1 MLQAT
6 LFHQLGMSKADFTKL
21 VTSRRSNG
29 LLQLRV
35 PTIRNKLHF
44 FKDEIGLS
52 DEEMRKLLV
61 KCPRIMEHKLE
72 STMRP
77 HLDFLQLHGVQKE
90 DLGKVSHS
98 CCSDCLCMA
107 SDVLCA
113 AVCILCPGRTCACMW
128 QVSAVNQGP
137 AVNQSCLSPGLSF
150 HL

>member
-6 LFHQLGMSKADFTKL
+6 LFHQLGMSKADFIKI

-90 DLGKVSHS
+90 DLGKVSS
-98 CCSDCLCMA
+98 CLSCWLCMP
-107 SDVLCA
+107 SVVLCA
-113 AVCILCPGRTCACMW
+113 AVCILCPGGTCACMW
-128 QVSAVNQGP
+128 QVCQLSIRVP
-137 AVNQSCLSPGLSF
+137 AVRQSCL
-150 HL
+150 

>member
-77 HLDFLQLHGVQKE
+77 HLEFLQLHGVQKE

-98 CCSDCLCMA
+98 CSSCRLCMA
-107 SDVLCA
+107 SVVLWA
-113 AVCILCPGRTCACMW
+113 PVCILCSGRTFAC
-128 QVSAVNQGP
+128 
-137 AVNQSCLSPGLSF
+137 L
-150 HL
+150 

>member
-1 MLQAT
+1 
-6 LFHQLGMSKADFTKL
+6 MSKADFTKL

-77 HLDFLQLHGVQKE
+77 HLEFLQLHGVQKE
-90 DLGKVSHS
+90 DLGKVSFCLS
-98 CCSDCLCMA
+98 CWLCMA
-107 SDVLCA
+107 SFVLCA
-113 AVCILCPGRTCACMW
+113 PVCILCSGRTFAC
-128 QVSAVNQGP
+128 
-137 AVNQSCLSPGLSF
+137 L
-150 HL
+150 